1 MLGVWV
7 VWLFWVL
14 IGWKNWAILATLLVV
29 FGCRMGNLG
38 GFVGK
43 CRSRVLLAT
52 LGNGFG

>member
-1 MLGVWV
+1 M

-29 FGCRMGNLG
+29 FGCRVGNLG
-38 GFVGK
+38 GCVGK

>member
-1 MLGVWV
+1 M

-29 FGCRMGNLG
+29 FGCRVGNLG
-38 GFVGK
+38 GCVGK
-43 CRSRVLLAT
+43 CRSRVFWVFLAT